1 MKYFAQFF
9 QHSALDKNK
18 IIEACGDRSV
28 IVLDGRISK
37 ETMREIAAEEC
48 RRRRYVAWQIHSG
61 DFRES
66 KPISHICYVNN
77 DAPKKGSVGLSAHG
91 V

>member
-28 IVLDGRISK
+28 IILDGRISK
-37 ETMREIAAEEC
+37 ETMGAIAAKEC
-48 RRRRYVAWQIHSG
+48 SKRGYVAWQIHRG

-66 KPISHICYVNN
+66 KPISHIFYVNN
-77 DAPKKGSVGLSAHG
+77 DAPEKGSVGLSAHG